1 MMNERSLNDDH
12 LKIAK
17 QIGDKI
23 KRLRK
28 EKGISYVQ
36 LASILNINKNTYY
49 QIETGTNFQIR
60 TLLIILDYHK
70 LSLSEF
76 FHGFE

>member
-1 MMNERSLNDDH
+1 MNERSLNDDH
-12 LKIAK
+12 LRIAK

-28 EKGISYVQ
+28 EKGISYVH
-36 LASILNINKNTYY
+36 LASILKINKNTYY

-76 FHGFE
+76 FQDFK